1 MLGVGFRA
9 GAERYAL
16 PAEHLVEVIPRVTLR
31 EVPHAPP
38 GIVGLFTYRGQV
50 APVVDL
56 TRVLTGVPCPDR
68 LSSRVLVVHVGRGE
82 RRRLVGLLAEGVTE
96 VFADASTPQPGVA
109 VPGTPFLGGILVRP
123 EGLVQ
128 VVEPSRLL
136 PEGLVDSLL
145 ASAAEPTVA
154 GAEAA
159 G

>member
-31 EVPHAPP
+31 PVPLAPP
-38 GIVGLFTYRGQV
+38 EILGLFTYRGRV
-50 APVVDL
+50 TPVVDL
-56 TRVLTGVPCPDR
+56 TRVLTGAPCPDR
-68 LSSRVLVVHVGRGE
+68 LSSRILVVQVGRGE
-82 RRRLVGLLAEGVTE
+82 RRRLAGLLAEGVTE
-96 VFADASTPQPGVA
+96 VFADASAPQPGVA
-109 VPGTPFLGGILVRP
+109 VVGTPFLGGILVRP

-145 ASAAEPTVA
+145 APAGGP

-159 G
+159 R